1 MPMTVGNRGKSE
13 LDRQFE
19 IISERTSAGHRI
31 EVAGEMDLS
40 VIGELDREVRE
51 AEASDSERIVL
62 DLRQLEFMDAAG
74 IRLLLELDERAKGNG
89 RRLRIKSALSPAVR
103 RVFELT
109 GVGEIL
115 PFEA

>member
-1 MPMTVGNRGKSE
+1 MPMTVGNRGNSK

-19 IISERTSAGHRI
+19 VTGERTSAEHRI

-40 VIGELDREVRE
+40 VIGELDRKVRE
-51 AEASDSERIVL
+51 AEASDTERIVL

-74 IRLLLELDERAKGNG
+74 VRLLLEMDARSQANG
-89 RRLRIKSALSPAVR
+89 RRLRIKSALSPAVQG
-103 RVFELT
+103 VFELT
-109 GVGEIL
+109 GAGEIL